1 MKYPHFREML
11 TKNINEADIL
21 LGSASYDL
29 SCSCGS
35 GTSEAPKRLRELSSY
50 LPCYDANFHLLSD
63 VKIYDYCDVSPKN
76 GVASFYQEL
85 EEKAKEMLIFTDESI
100 ASIAASVG
108 YTDQNYFARI
118 FKRFTGFPPSK
129 IR

>member
-1 MKYPHFREML
+1 MTIAKSAENCGMSVTHFSRVFKSVTGEPPLKYITR
-11 TKNINEADIL
+11 
-21 LGSASYDL
+21 
-29 SCSCGS
+29 
-35 GTSEAPKRLRELSSY
+35 
-50 LPCYDANFHLLSD
+50 
-63 VKIYDYCDVSPKN
+63 VKI
-76 GVASFYQEL
+76 ER
-85 EEKAKEMLIFTDESI
+85 AKEMLIFTDESI